1 MNYIQSEALAKKK
14 KTHLDETSSGDEES
28 VYPEMEEKNKDPKAL
43 TQFQQYHTKQPMFK
57 PKKFEKDL
65 QDTFMFGD
73 YVAPGLH
80 TILVFD
86 PTDQHI
92 YYQQIL
98 VRMRKQE

>member
-28 VYPEMEEKNKDPKAL
+28 VYPEMEENKDPKAL
-43 TQFQQYHTKQPMFK
+43 TQFQQYHRKQPMFK
-57 PKKFEKDL
+57 PKKFETDL

-86 PTDQHI
+86 PTDQQI